1 MYPKRMLLEILGLA
15 LLVTLIGLALSACG
29 GGGQEEAKEPRLLP
43 EGPKALRPGEYRS
56 EEFKPSLSF
65 RVGKG
70 WEVSELQQK
79 PYFDNLHEYQGGNY
93 FAAISFNNPPPK
105 VSAPRHPN
113 KLVPAPEDWVSWFEE
128 HPYLKTSSPQ
138 PMSIGGVK
146 GRRLDTR
153 VASLSNDY
161 YSEDCL
167 GYGVPL
173 WPLRRG
179 HHWCAD
185 EGYTTRTI
193 VLEGIEGETVIID
206 VWSSSGTFEK
216 TLPDAQ
222 KVLHTVEWN
231 GA

>member
-1 MYPKRMLLEILGLA
+1 
-15 LLVTLIGLALSACG
+15 
-29 GGGQEEAKEPRLLP
+29 
-43 EGPKALRPGEYRS
+43 
-56 EEFKPSLSF
+56 
-65 RVGKG
+65 
-70 WEVSELQQK
+70 
-79 PYFDNLHEYQGGNY
+79 
-93 FAAISFNNPPPK
+93 
-105 VSAPRHPN
+105 
-113 KLVPAPEDWVSWFEE
+113 
-128 HPYLKTSSPQ
+128 
-138 PMSIGGVK
+138 MSIGGVK

-173 WPLRRG
+173 WPLRGG

-222 KVLHTVEWN
+222 KVLHTFEWN